1 MYWICAIVS
10 LISILLLL
18 PIPETNGLDL
28 SDKIDVT
35 TEIHSSKE
43 TSGCKE
49 MKNGRE
55 EQL

>member
-1 MYWICAIVS
+1 MYWICAVVS

-43 TSGCKE
+43 TSGGKE

>member
-1 MYWICAIVS
+1 MYWICAVVS